1 MGHTPAQEQ
10 SHPPEAT
17 GGERIR
23 TLGVFAHPDDETL
36 GGGPVLAMMSR
47 RGPVTVVTCNR
58 GERGEVIGAD
68 LAHLADD
75 PDALARHRV
84 AELTGAVQAL
94 GVSAHHFLDELPGLG
109 DQRPPRY
116 TDSGMQWPEG
126 STGIRAEPAD
136 DVDASAFSLSDTD
149 VSARLLAGLIRRT
162 RPHLVLTEEPDGG
175 YGHPDHVQANRVA
188 MRAVE
193 LAAFLQPGDAG
204 PDDPLADAQPW
215 TVPVAA
221 WVVRPHSRVQTAL
234 TWLDGERDR
243 PTVSAHTGGPHRVLE
258 PGAGLPAIVRPDEQV
273 DLDIDA
279 TAVAGQL
286 AEAMRSHASQ
296 VQAVQVDALYLQ
308 RSGGNAVGWF
318 GLSNDLL
325 QPVPARATAMVAP
338 GWGDAAALAS
348 LVSGPGGGHLG
359 TPVTGTPA
367 AVPGS
372 GDQPP
377 QLPPPRWYALTMIPF
392 AFLIGAI
399 IAAVGT
405 AFHRWQTPFGLILA
419 LVTVLAGS
427 LLARSFADSRGLVAY
442 AAAVV
447 LTVLAMTY
455 LTVEAEVIVTG
466 EPIGVAWLLSAPA
479 FSFLGILAPRGWF
492 RD

>member
-10 SHPPEAT
+10 SHPPQAT
-17 GGERIR
+17 GGESIR
-23 TLGVFAHPDDETL
+23 TLGVYAHPDDETL
-36 GGGPVLAMMSR
+36 SR

-68 LAHLADD
+68 LAHLAGD
-75 PDALARHRV
+75 PDALARHRMG
-84 AELTGAVQAL
+84 ELAGAVQAL
-94 GVSAHHFLDELPGLG
+94 GVGTHHFLDELPGLDG
-109 DQRPPRY
+109 QRPQRY

-126 STGIRAEPAD
+126 GTGIRAEPAD
-136 DVDASAFSLSDTD
+136 DVDATAFSLSDTD

-188 MRAVE
+188 MRAVA
-193 LAAFLQPGDAG
+193 LAAFLHPGDAG
-204 PDDPLADAQPW
+204 PHDPLARAEPW
-215 TVPVAA
+215 TVPVVA
-221 WVVRPHSRVQTAL
+221 WVVRPHSRVQTSL
-234 TWLDGERDR
+234 TWLDGEPDR

-273 DLDIDA
+273 DLDVDA

-286 AEAMRSHASQ
+286 AAAMRSHASQ
-296 VQAVQVDALYLQ
+296 VQAVHVDAVYLQ

-338 GWGDAAALAS
+338 GWGDAAALRS
-348 LVSGPGGGHLG
+348 LVGGPGGEHLG
-359 TPVTGTPA
+359 APA
-367 AVPGS
+367 LGAPGAEPGS
-372 GDQPP
+372 GDQPLQP
-377 QLPPPRWYALTMIPF
+377 PPPRWYALTMIPF
-392 AFLIGAI
+392 AFLIGTV

-405 AFHRWQTPFGLILA
+405 AFHRWQMPFGLILA
-419 LVTVLAGS
+419 LLTVLAGS
-427 LLARSFADSRGLVAY
+427 VLARSFADSRGLVAY

-455 LTVEAEVIVTG
+455 LTGPAEVIVTG

-479 FSFLGILAPRGWF
+479 LSFLGVLAPRGWF